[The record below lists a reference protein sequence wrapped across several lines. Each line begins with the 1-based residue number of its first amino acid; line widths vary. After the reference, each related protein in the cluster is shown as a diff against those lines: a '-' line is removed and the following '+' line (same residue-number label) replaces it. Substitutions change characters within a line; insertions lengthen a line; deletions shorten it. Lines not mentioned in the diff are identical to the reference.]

1 MLRTLFCYGL
11 VTGLLLLV
19 AGKSR
24 GDDLFSQIKS
34 DSVLGN
40 SSAVATPGTKPEDL
54 RGRKLLN
61 QAQLMDAFRDAG
73 MEPLADGERGA
84 SVKLQHSR
92 WTCSFIAELSEDNE
106 QIGLTLLLSLID
118 AKQLPAAD
126 RVLALLS
133 ANRQRKSAFF
143 AYNST
148 RKCLE
153 LVTQITNERVTPRNL
168 REELRQLATI
178 ADSTASSWE
187 VTTSTTAAP
196 KSVVAANTTPA
207 AGSTTAPSASPA
219 PTPAPTPVLTGRW
232 SATRSATEAFA
243 LLLNTDGS
251 FALAYVKDG
260 KTVKSTGQFTFA
272 SNQLTLT
279 GSDSSKF
286 VGSVSNAT
294 EKGFDFTI
302 QGSAASKLQFQKAP

>member
-1 MLRTLFCYGL
+1 M
-11 VTGLLLLV
+11 
-19 AGKSR
+19 
-24 GDDLFSQIKS
+24 
-34 DSVLGN
+34 
-40 SSAVATPGTKPEDL
+40 
-54 RGRKLLN
+54 
-61 QAQLMDAFRDAG
+61 
-73 MEPLADGERGA
+73 
-84 SVKLQHSR
+84 
-92 WTCSFIAELSEDNE
+92 
-106 QIGLTLLLSLID
+106 TLLLSLID

-187 VTTSTTAAP
+187 VTTSEPPPP

-207 AGSTTAPSASPA
+207 AAGSTTAPSASTA
-219 PTPAPTPVLTGRW
+219 PTPVPVLTGRW
-232 SATRSATEAFA
+232 SATRSANEAFA

-251 FALAYVKDG
+251 FALAFVKDG

-272 SNQLTLT
+272 NNQLTLT

-286 VGSVSNAT
+286 VGSVTNAT

-302 QGSAASKLQFQKAP
+302 QGSVASKLQFQKAP